1 MANSMADP
9 LDNLLGPISEGEVS
23 KGGKWVGGG
32 GGGTGP
38 NASPQFLTLC
48 QYLIVAKKLQLIS
61 GV

>member
-23 KGGKWVGGG
+23 KGGNWVGGGG

-38 NASPQFLTLC
+38 NASPQFLH
-48 QYLIVAKKLQLIS
+48 YASI
-61 GV
+61 